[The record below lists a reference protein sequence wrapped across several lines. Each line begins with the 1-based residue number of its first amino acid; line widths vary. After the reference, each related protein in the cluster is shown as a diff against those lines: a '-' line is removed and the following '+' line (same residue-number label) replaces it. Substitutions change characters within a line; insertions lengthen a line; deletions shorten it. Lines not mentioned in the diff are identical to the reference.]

1 MEAAP
6 VSATY
11 GFARSLPT
19 KLEGLLSPP
28 ANNRLQ
34 LSQGEKEKIRLL
46 KDKLQDLNNNYLL
59 DPSEVEFPASAARC
73 WVEEVR
79 ELSYDIDD
87 FHDELHAALQKNPSG
102 SKVATLREGLHRSR
116 WITAEISSF
125 NTRLEKAFQRHKTYN
140 LHEHEKLEHSI
151 VITCSSDERPRP
163 PLYGL
168 EAASPVVIGDSMGKI
183 ERWLAEDGEP
193 RLRGVAVVGPG
204 GVGKTTLAKEI
215 YSKLGKQFECRAF
228 VRSSQMPDVRKLLTS
243 ILLQVRPHRRPD
255 VSESRN
261 LASTIKAHLQ
271 QKKYAFLSYIFIN
284 VL

>member
-46 KDKLQDLNNNYLL
+46 KDKLQDLNSNYLL

-87 FHDELHAALQKNPSG
+87 FHDKLHAALQKNPGG
-102 SKVATLREGLHRSR
+102 SKFATLREGLRRSR
-116 WITAEISSF
+116 WITAEISKF
-125 NTRLEKAFQRHKTYN
+125 RTRLEKAIQRYKTFN
-140 LHEHEKLEHSI
+140 LHANEKLQHSI
-151 VITCSSDERPRP
+151 ITSSDEGPAPLPR
-163 PLYGL
+163 LYGL
-168 EAASPVVIGDSMGKI
+168 EAASPVGIGDSMGKI
-183 ERWLAEDGEP
+183 EKWLTEEGEP
-193 RLRGVAVVGPG
+193 QLRAVAVVGPG

-215 YSKLGKQFECRAF
+215 YNKLANSTAQDARC
-228 VRSSQMPDVRKLLTS
+228 VRVTQSGQHDQGTPATKEVCFS
-243 ILLQVRPHRRPD
+243 
-255 VSESRN
+255 
-261 LASTIKAHLQ
+261 
-271 QKKYAFLSYIFIN
+271 